1 MKNVLSV
8 VLAAVLAVGFMTH
21 QAVAEQVCY
30 DMPVLDDAYVADSAA
45 ADEARRIALETADK
59 VLRVQIEEAD
69 KLLQVANDLRR
80 AFKSA
85 DPDGYVEFLVAQDSA
100 IWVDPATMSVAY
112 REFDEERSQV
122 YAAWDDAK
130 SAAYTNWDDAKSAAY
145 RAHND
150 AMVAAM
156 DALTK
161 RQLP

>member
-21 QAVAEQVCY
+21 QAAAEQVCY

-45 ADEARRIALETADK
+45 ADEARRVALETADE

-69 KLLQVANDLRR
+69 KLLQVAYELRES
-80 AFKSA
+80 FKSA
-85 DPDGYVEFLVAQDSA
+85 DPDGYVEFLVAQDSGV
-100 IWVDPATMSVAY
+100 WVDPATMSVAY
-112 REFDEERSQV
+112 RAFDEERSKA

-130 SAAYTNWDDAKSAAY
+130 SAAYATWNESKSATY
-145 RAHND
+145 QAHND